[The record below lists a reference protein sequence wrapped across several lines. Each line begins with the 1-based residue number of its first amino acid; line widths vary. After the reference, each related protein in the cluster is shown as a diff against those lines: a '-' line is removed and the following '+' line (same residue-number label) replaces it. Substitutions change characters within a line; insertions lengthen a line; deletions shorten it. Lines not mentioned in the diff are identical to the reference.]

1 MSRVPFPE
9 DDFVLQIGR
18 AAYAISYIEGG
29 LLGDLA
35 RLPGLPPELSIDN
48 LAWRTTGG
56 LGAEIR
62 QHLAGVSDARAQ
74 AFLAACAK
82 WLTRL
87 AGPRNDILHARPAT
101 IGNAQRPFRW
111 VRKDRGR
118 GPVEA
123 FPIDEAALQSI
134 LELVDDAIEEI
145 NAVRLPL

>member
-74 AFLAACAK
+74 ALMRKSNQRCTRGVS
-82 WLTRL
+82 LTR
-87 AGPRNDILHARPAT
+87 P
-101 IGNAQRPFRW
+101 
-111 VRKDRGR
+111 
-118 GPVEA
+118 
-123 FPIDEAALQSI
+123 
-134 LELVDDAIEEI
+134 
-145 NAVRLPL
+145 